1 MSYEGRYSCS
11 SRARRYCYFI
21 FFIGIILTKKD
32 SKKLILI
39 YSVFFFFFL
48 EEEVEEEPMSEESD
62 VDLDMEG
69 VVEVNFNVFYLIWDS
84 TFRSELK
91 LQEVCGKS
99 FAKSIKEF

>member
-1 MSYEGRYSCS
+1 
-11 SRARRYCYFI
+11 
-21 FFIGIILTKKD
+21 
-32 SKKLILI
+32 
-39 YSVFFFFFL
+39 
-48 EEEVEEEPMSEESD
+48 MSEESD